1 MGRSI
6 FDIDRKLY
14 TLYDEIEEA
23 GGEITPEIEEKLE
36 LNGQEMTNKVKNITN
51 FINSLNADILA
62 IKSETD
68 RLAKLKKSKENTIT
82 GLTNLVLFAIKK
94 YGVADKQGK
103 KWIDWGTG
111 KVTIRKSETVEIN
124 SKKLDAIND
133 MLKVIFANGIYTG
146 TLNQNSSVDEQALL
160 DAIVNTA
167 KESGDYECSE
177 IEIEDLNDVNIEVTV
192 PVKLT
197 DLLKGDGYQLMTN
210 VGAVNRDGWKFK
222 PSIDKKLMKVK
233 IKDDGC
239 VSNIAE
245 IVEND
250 NLTIK

>member
-1 MGRSI
+1 MAKSI
-6 FDIDRKLY
+6 FDIDRELY
-14 TLYDEIEEA
+14 ALYDEIEEA
-23 GGEITPEIEEKLE
+23 GGEITPEMEKKLE
-36 LNGQEMTNKVKNITN
+36 LNGQEMTNKVKSITN
-51 FINSLNADILA
+51 FINKLKADLLA

-111 KVTIRKSETVEIN
+111 KVTIRKSETVEVN

-133 MLKVIFANGIYTG
+133 MLKVTFANGIYTG

-177 IEIEDLNDVNIEVTV
+177 IEIEDLDDVNIEVTV

>member
-1 MGRSI
+1 M
-6 FDIDRKLY
+6 Y
-14 TLYDEIEEA
+14 ALYDEIEEA
-23 GGEITPEIEEKLE
+23 GGEITPEIEAKLE
-36 LNGQEMTNKVKNITN
+36 LNGQEMTNKVKSITN
-51 FINSLNADILA
+51 YINKLKADLLA

-82 GLTNLVLFAIKK
+82 GLTNLVLFAINK
-94 YGVADKQGK
+94 YGKEDKSGK

-111 KVTIRKSETVEIN
+111 KVTIRKSESIEVN
-124 SKKLDAIND
+124 SKKLEAIND
-133 MLKVIFANGIYTG
+133 MLKVTFANGIYTG

-167 KESGDYECSE
+167 KDSGNYECSE
-177 IEIEDLNDVNIEVTV
+177 IEIEDLDDVNIEVTV

-210 VGAVNRDGWKFK
+210 IGAVNRDGWKFK

-245 IVEND
+245 LVEND

>member
-1 MGRSI
+1 MEKSI
-6 FDIDRKLY
+6 FNIDRELY

-23 GGEITPEIEEKLE
+23 GGEITPEMEKRLE
-36 LNGQEMTNKVKNITN
+36 LNSQEMINKVKNITN
-51 FINSLNADILA
+51 YINKLKADILA

-68 RLAKLKKSKENTIT
+68 RLAKLKKSKENTIK

-94 YGVADKQGK
+94 YGKEDKSGK

-111 KVTIRKSETVEIN
+111 KVTIRKSETIEVN
-124 SKKLDAIND
+124 SKKLEAIND
-133 MLKVIFANGIYTG
+133 MLKVTFANGIYTG

-167 KESGDYECSE
+167 KDSGNYECSE
-177 IEIEDLNDVNIEVTV
+177 IEIEDLDDVNIEVTV

-210 VGAVNRDGWKFK
+210 IGAVNRDGWKFK
-222 PSIDKKLMKVK
+222 PSVDKKLMKVK

-245 IVEND
+245 VVEND

>member
-1 MGRSI
+1 MGKSI
-6 FDIDRKLY
+6 FNIDRELY
-14 TLYDEIEEA
+14 SIYDEIEEA

-36 LNGQEMTNKVKNITN
+36 LNGQEMTNKVKSITN
-51 FINSLNADILA
+51 YINKLKADLLA

-68 RLAKLKKSKENTIT
+68 RLAKLKKSKENTIK
-82 GLTNLVLFAIKK
+82 GLTKLVLFAIKN
-94 YGVADKQGK
+94 YGKEDKSGK

-111 KVTIRKSETVEIN
+111 KVTIRKSETIEVN
-124 SKKLDAIND
+124 SKKLEAIND
-133 MLKVIFANGIYTG
+133 MLKVTFANGIYTG

-167 KESGDYECSE
+167 KDSGNYECSE
-177 IEIEDLNDVNIEVTV
+177 IEIEDLDDVNIEVTV

-210 VGAVNRDGWKFK
+210 IGAVNRDGWKFK

-245 IVEND
+245 LVEND

>member
-1 MGRSI
+1 MGKSI
-6 FDIDRKLY
+6 FNINRELY

-23 GGEITPEIEEKLE
+23 GGEITPEMEKRLE

-51 FINSLNADILA
+51 YINKLKADLLA

-68 RLAKLKKSKENTIT
+68 RLAKLKKSKENTIK

-94 YGVADKQGK
+94 YGKEDKSGK

-111 KVTIRKSETVEIN
+111 KVTIRKSETIEVN
-124 SKKLDAIND
+124 SKKLEAIND
-133 MLKVIFANGIYTG
+133 MLKVTFANGIYTG

-167 KESGDYECSE
+167 KDSGNYECSE

-210 VGAVNRDGWKFK
+210 IGAVNRDGWKFK

-245 IVEND
+245 VVEND

>member
-6 FDIDRKLY
+6 FDIDRELY
-14 TLYDEIEEA
+14 ALYDEIEEA

-36 LNGQEMTNKVKNITN
+36 LNGQEMTNKVRSITN
-51 FINSLNADILA
+51 FINSLNADLLA

-94 YGVADKQGK
+94 YGVADKKGN

-111 KVTIRKSETVEIN
+111 KVSIRKSETVKVN

-133 MLKVIFANGIYTG
+133 MLKVTFANGIYTG

-177 IEIEDLNDVNIEVTV
+177 IEIEDLDDVNIEVTV